1 MQQIAPL
8 LDHLVGAGEQRQRH
22 FEAECLPCPEAA
34 DALELADTAT
44 SQPISSLPVTS
55 RPIVVI

>member
-1 MQQIAPL
+1 MNSRRF
-8 LDHLVGAGEQRQRH
+8 DHLVGAHKQRRWH
-22 FEAECLPCPEAA
+22 FAAERLSGLEAA
-34 DALELADTAT
+34 DTPELADTAM